1 MQKCS
6 NPRPP
11 VNRENSWFFIETK
24 AAFGENHANDFIAM
38 ENSNPTVQH
47 FFLFR
52 IQAHALCLL
61 MLLALT
67 YRLGAQNANKPV
79 DVQKLPTK
87 TVNFV
92 FFGSKEGLS
101 QGLVGNVI
109 QDKEGFIWFATKDGL
124 NRYDGYQ
131 MRVYRHSAEDPY
143 SLPENHINS
152 ILEDPNGNF
161 WVATATKGLW
171 RMDKKRGR
179 FYKFPVDLEGGAAS
193 GGLQFQK
200 GCLLVRGRYNALLLH
215 VQEIFPDYEN
225 LRSQPKWAIR
235 FSTSW
240 YPVLA
245 SAGRYFLLTSRG
257 EIWIST
263 HEGNLFRAIPISDG
277 KWKIQQLDPPYF
289 SEIRFKTIPFCIE
302 DPLSHRVWIFYK
314 NHGWVFDPTQ
324 NRTLE
329 QIDCPE
335 WDVYD
340 VRWQMVENKLWC
352 RDKAGNRLEFDFKR
366 KTFTRILSNLGPEV
380 ELQYCQVDRKGNK
393 WFGSNGKGAFM
404 IPFFEGRFHT
414 LAKGLSINSIQSG
427 LKNTLHYRYSN
438 ALFFY
443 ACVPEKDRETKIS
456 FPNWVKLT
464 DGIDSKIPD
473 PDHPGTFWQ
482 NLNFTFLVRFDSLYR
497 ERERIDLSAFEEKN
511 QTGIY
516 HYLSH
521 IDSERHLWRVGGETG
536 GKRFLTEVDLQAGK
550 IVGTFPFPIAG
561 DYHEYPFVSHS
572 HVDAQKRIWF
582 ATTLGL
588 FCFDT
593 RSKKWLRHWQFDEKN
608 PNGISAPIL
617 LSLCP
622 DPREPERYLWIGT
635 NGGGL
640 NKLDMQTGRCQV
652 FKEKDGL
659 PNEVVYGVLAD
670 EFQNLWLSTNR
681 GLCCFAPP
689 EKPGQKPR
697 TRNFTREDGLAG
709 DEFNRYSFLKL
720 ANGILAF
727 GGVDGVTW
735 FRPKEVLQK
744 ITPPLMALTG
754 FSIYNKDVNPGKDS
768 LTMDRY
774 LPYETE
780 VNLRHDEDMFR
791 IEFTSL
797 GFEPNSKKQY
807 QYRLEGWDKNWV
819 ESGNNHFATYTN
831 LDPGTYFFQVKG
843 KVDEEWS
850 QPTPPLKITITPPWW
865 ETWWFRI
872 LATASALGLLYGL
885 YRYQLAQQLRILRL
899 RDRIASDLHDE
910 IGSTLNSIAFYG
922 EAAQMLIPKENNAN
936 DVLDKINTQTRDMM
950 ESMSDIVWSLNSR
963 NDSFSELLNRLESF
977 AVGLLEPKGCAVTFR
992 YPENPDSLHLDMNQ
1006 RRNLYLLVKEAIN
1019 NAGKYARSHNLW
1031 VEFSKQPT
1039 GIRVEIRD
1047 NGQGFDLEQVNRGN
1061 GLHTMRKRAG
1071 ELQARLDM
1079 ESKPGLGTRIV
1090 VVMNRIKS

>member
-1 MQKCS
+1 
-6 NPRPP
+6 
-11 VNRENSWFFIETK
+11 
-24 AAFGENHANDFIAM
+24 
-38 ENSNPTVQH
+38 
-47 FFLFR
+47 
-52 IQAHALCLL
+52 
-61 MLLALT
+61 MLA
-67 YRLGAQNANKPV
+67 GGHPSPV
-79 DVQKLPTK
+79 DIQKLPTK

-92 FFGSKEGLS
+92 PFGSKEGLS

-131 MRVYRHSAEDPY
+131 MRVYRHNPEDRY

-161 WVATATKGLW
+161 WIATATHGLW
-171 RMDKKRGR
+171 RLDKKRGR
-179 FYKFPVDLEGGAAS
+179 FYKFPVHLEGGFAS

-200 GCLLVRGRYNALLLH
+200 GFLLVRGRYNALLLN
-215 VQEIFPDYEN
+215 VKDVFPEYEN
-225 LRSQPKWAIR
+225 KHSQPKWAIR

-240 YPVLA
+240 FPILA

-277 KWKIQQLDPPYF
+277 KWKMEHLDSPYF
-289 SEIRFKTIPFCIE
+289 SRIKFKANPFCIE
-302 DPLSHRVWIFYK
+302 DLLSHRIWIFFQ
-314 NHGWVFDPTQ
+314 NHGWEFDPTQ
-324 NRTLE
+324 NKTLGKIE
-329 QIDCPE
+329 CPE
-335 WDVYD
+335 WELNSI
-340 VRWQMVENKLWC
+340 RWQMVENKLWY
-352 RDKAGNRLEFDFKR
+352 RDKAGNRLEFDFEH
-366 KTFTRILSNLGPEV
+366 KTFTRIISNLGPEV

-414 LAKGLSINSIQSG
+414 LAKGLSVGAMYSG
-427 LKNTLHYRYSN
+427 LKNTLHYRYSD
-438 ALFFY
+438 AMFFY
-443 ACVPEKDRETKIS
+443 ACVPEKDNEKRIS

-473 PDHPGTFWQ
+473 PDLPGTYWQ
-482 NLNFTFLVRFDSLYR
+482 NLNHTFLVRFDSLYR
-497 ERERIDLSAFEEKN
+497 EKERINLSAFEEKN
-511 QTGIY
+511 QSGIY

-521 IDSERHLWRVGGETG
+521 IDSERHLWRLSGETG
-536 GKRFLTEVDLQAGK
+536 GKRFLTEIDLGTRK

-572 HVDAQKRIWF
+572 HLDGQKRIWF

-593 RSKKWLRHWQFDEKN
+593 KSKKWLWHWQFDDKN

-622 DPREPERYLWIGT
+622 DPQEPKRYLWIGT

-640 NKLDMQTGRCQV
+640 NKLDMQTGRCKV

-659 PNEVVYGVLAD
+659 PNSVVYGVLAD

-681 GLCCFAPP
+681 GLCCFTPP
-689 EKPGQKPR
+689 SQHGQKPR
-697 TRNFTREDGLAG
+697 TRNFTVEDGLAG
-709 DEFNRYSFLKL
+709 DEFNRYSFTKL
-720 ANGILAF
+720 SNGILAF
-727 GGVDGVTW
+727 GGVDGITW

-768 LTMDRY
+768 LTIDRH

-780 VNLRHDEDMFR
+780 VNLQHDEDMFR

-797 GFEPNSKKQY
+797 GFEPDSKKQY

-850 QPTPPLKITITPPWW
+850 LPTPPLKITISPPWW
-865 ETWWFRI
+865 GTWWFRI
-872 LATASALGLLYGL
+872 LATASVLGLLYGL
-885 YRYQLAQQLRILRL
+885 YRYRLEQQLRILRL

-922 EAAQMLIPKENNAN
+922 EAAKMLIPKENSAT
-936 DVLDKINTQTRDMM
+936 DVLSKINSQTRETM

-963 NDSFSELLNRLESF
+963 NDSLSQLLDRLEAF
-977 AVGLLEPKGCAVTFR
+977 AVGLLEPRGCKVEFR
-992 YPENPDSLHLDMNQ
+992 FPEKPDSLKLDMNQ
-1006 RRNLYLLVKEAIN
+1006 RKNLFLLVKEAIN
-1019 NAGKYARSHNLW
+1019 NAGKYARSRHLLID
-1031 VEFSKQPT
+1031 FSKT
-1039 GIRVEIRD
+1039 EKGWKIEITD
-1047 NGQGFDLEQVNRGN
+1047 DGVGFDMHQLKRGN
-1061 GLHTMRKRAG
+1061 GLHTMKKRAEDLQGWLSIHSRVG
-1071 ELQARLDM
+1071 E
-1079 ESKPGLGTRIV
+1079 GTRVILELTKL
-1090 VVMNRIKS
+1090 KS